1 MVESK
6 LYLSGQ
12 ITAILHPLFKSSHLK
27 LDVRD
32 IAATFVIF
40 LFGWKVSDCR
50 LLCVLTETD
59 TCCCV
64 IVHGEPSATIAAAF

>member
-6 LYLSGQ
+6 LYLCGE
-12 ITAILHPLFKSSHLK
+12 ITAILHPQFKSSHLK

-40 LFGWKVSDCR
+40 LFGWKVSDCCVYWQKLTLVAV
-50 LLCVLTETD
+50 LLCMGSLQLQ
-59 TCCCV
+59 
-64 IVHGEPSATIAAAF
+64 

>member
-6 LYLSGQ
+6 LYLCGE

-40 LFGWKVSDCR
+40 LFG
-50 LLCVLTETD
+50 
-59 TCCCV
+59 
-64 IVHGEPSATIAAAF
+64 

>member
-6 LYLSGQ
+6 LYLCGE
-12 ITAILHPLFKSSHLK
+12 ITAILHPLFK
-27 LDVRD
+27 LDVRH

-40 LFGWKVSDCR
+40 LFGWEVLDCR
-50 LLCVLTETD
+50 LLCVLTEID